1 MTGYGIRVNALHFR
15 YADSPKPVLNGI
27 DMEIQPGETVL
38 LLGPSGCGK
47 STLALCLNGLIP
59 DEIPGD
65 FSGEVWIGPH
75 ITSRTPSHQLRQQV
89 GIVFQDPETQL
100 VMPRVD
106 EEVAFGLEN
115 LAIPEETMRAR
126 VGEVLRQVGLV
137 EKARAWVETLS
148 GGQKQRLALASVLA
162 MRPAV
167 LILDE
172 PTANLDPSATRS
184 FYRTLA
190 AVRRTT
196 QATVILIEHR
206 VDAVLPLVDRVV
218 VLGKEGRVIATGT
231 PREVY
236 TTDGTRLYHEGIW
249 LPSSCRLAKAL
260 KSTGWPLEEC
270 PLTLEEMEHAIRA
283 LHPLPSRAEVLSH
296 PEITPDVATQSTLG
310 CSEAAIS
317 LEGVHFTYPDGTVA
331 LRDVHMCVPRGSFC
345 ALVGANGSGKTTL
358 AKILVGLLP
367 AQKGNVTIL
376 GQPVTPR
383 NRLHISRQVGYVFQ
397 NPEHQFLAERVL
409 DELAYSLDRS
419 LGSEERRRRIESL
432 LERFGL
438 WDYADFSPFA
448 LSQGQ
453 KRRLSVAT
461 MVAMGQPILILDE
474 PTFGQDYQSAQEVM
488 SVLQA
493 LQQSGTTILCI
504 THDMQLVA
512 DYAHEVA
519 VMKQG
524 HVIFQGDPRTLF
536 RQPEI
541 LARAGLDLPPLA
553 ALSSRLGLNGF
564 YTLEDWL
571 RWGAAQAP
579 VARWSASPSNPQAP
593 SG

>member
-1 MTGYGIRVNALHFR
+1 MTGHGIRVDALRFR
-15 YADSPKPVLNGI
+15 YADAPAPVLNGI
-27 DMEIQPGETVL
+27 DMQVQPGETVL

-59 DEIPGD
+59 NEIPGD
-65 FSGEVWIGPH
+65 LSGEVWVGPYR
-75 ITSRTPSHQLRQQV
+75 TSRTPSGPLRQQV

-115 LAIPEETMRAR
+115 LAIPAEAMRAR
-126 VGEVLRQVGLV
+126 VAEALRQVGLT

-148 GGQKQRLALASVLA
+148 GGQKQRLALAAVLA
-162 MRPAV
+162 MQPAV

-172 PTANLDPSATRS
+172 PTANLDPSATQV

-196 QATVILIEHR
+196 QATTILIEHR
-206 VDAVLPLVDRVV
+206 VDAVLPLVDRIV
-218 VLGKEGRVIATGT
+218 VLGREGRVIAAGT
-231 PREVY
+231 PREIY
-236 TTDGTRLYHEGIW
+236 TSDGFLLQREGVW
-249 LPSSCRLAKAL
+249 LPSPCRLAKAL
-260 KSTGWPLEEC
+260 QSLGWPLRDC
-270 PLTLEEMEHAIRA
+270 PLTVDEMEYAIRA
-283 LHPLPSRAEVLSH
+283 LHPAPLRVDIPAHTAVTS
-296 PEITPDVATQSTLG
+296 DVAMPFTTD
-310 CSEAAIS
+310 AALS
-317 LEGVHFTYPDGTVA
+317 VEGVHFTYPDGTMA
-331 LRDVHMCVPRGSFC
+331 LQDVHLHVPRGRFC

-358 AKILVGLLP
+358 AKVLVGLLP
-367 AQKGNVTIL
+367 AQHGRVTVL
-376 GQPVTPR
+376 GQVITPR
-383 NRLHISRQVGYVFQ
+383 NRQQIARQVGYVFQ
-397 NPEHQFLAERVL
+397 NPEHQFITARVR
-409 DELAYSLDRS
+409 DEIAYSLDPAMDVA
-419 LGSEERRRRIESL
+419 ERNRRIDDL

-438 WDYADFSPFA
+438 RDHADFNPFA

-453 KRRLSVAT
+453 KRRLSIAT

-488 SVLQA
+488 SVLHA
-493 LQQSGTTILCI
+493 LQQAGTTILCI

-519 VMKQG
+519 VMAQG
-524 HVIFQGDPRTLF
+524 RIIFQGTPRALF
-536 RQPEI
+536 QRPEI
-541 LARAGLDLPPLA
+541 LSQAGLDLPPLA

-571 RWGAAQAP
+571 QWAAAQIPTAKT
-579 VARWSASPSNPQAP
+579 
-593 SG
+593 